1 MHQPPVKESSRSK
14 TANMTTVK
22 KDISLCEDTS
32 DRRFATIDGA
42 GRRFGEVVDHL
53 LKNGYLLEK
62 QIEYARRV
70 QTKLEASRPL
80 LQVIKELKFITDDQ
94 IKDALRKHTV
104 LIRIGELLVELGYI
118 DASDLRTA
126 LGIQAKEK
134 YRRKLGE
141 ILVERSLVDEQVL
154 AEILSLQLGIAFVE
168 PEWDGID
175 HKLFTRVPLKWYETH
190 HLLPIRTDGMAVIVA
205 FVDPLDQ
212 NELQAA
218 RQIFGENVRPAIT
231 CRSAIRE
238 VVMKAQRREM
248 KKQVSAM
255 DENFIIRMFD
265 DILLAAIQR
274 NASDIHI
281 EPLATRL
288 RVRFRQDG
296 VLTHFED
303 FPSETAPAVASR
315 IKVLCEV
322 DITEKRRHQGGRFF
336 FDHPDGQLDLRAS
349 FYVTVHGE
357 KVVLR
362 LLNRHSQLRKIEDIG
377 LSDRI
382 LQRLLE
388 EALDLPS
395 GVLLFTGPTGSGKTT
410 TVYSCLRHIIDPQMS
425 VVTAEEPVEYVI
437 DGISQCSINPKI
449 GLTYEETLRHI
460 LRQDPDVIVIGEIR
474 DNFSAEVAV
483 QAALTGHKV
492 LTTFH
497 TEDSVGGLIR
507 LMNMSIEAFMIAST
521 VASVMSQRLLRMV
534 CPSCKVA
541 YTPTS
546 HELQRIGYSANHIV
560 GGQFQKGRG
569 CANCQH
575 TGHKGR
581 VGIFELLIMDESVRD
596 AVLERKPGKALRE
609 ISIESSGLVT
619 LLEDGI
625 VKAAQGVTTMDEL
638 LRSLPRLQNPRPMAE
653 LKRIIGG

>member
-1 MHQPPVKESSRSK
+1 
-14 TANMTTVK
+14 MTTAK
-22 KDISLCEDTS
+22 KD
-32 DRRFATIDGA
+32 ATIRDDYADIRPTDIDGSG
-42 GRRFGEVVDHL
+42 GRFSELVDHL
-53 LKNGYLLEK
+53 LKNGYLTDS
-62 QIEYARRV
+62 QVEYARRV
-70 QTKLEASRPL
+70 RTKLEGPRPL
-80 LQVIKELKFITDDQ
+80 LQIIKELKFITDDR
-94 IKDALRKHTV
+94 IKEAIRKHPV
-104 LIRIGELLVELGYI
+104 AMRIGGLLVELGHI
-118 DASDLRTA
+118 QAADLQTA
-126 LGIQAKEK
+126 LNIQAGEK
-134 YRRKLGE
+134 SKRKIGE
-141 ILVERSLVDEQVL
+141 ILVERELVDGQVL
-154 AEILSLQLGIAFVE
+154 AETLSLQQGLAFVE

-175 HKLFTRVPLKWYETH
+175 RKLFARVPLKWYETH

-205 FVDPLDQ
+205 FVDPQDQ
-212 NELQAA
+212 DELQAA
-218 RQIFGENVRPAIT
+218 RQVFGENITPAIA
-231 CRSAIRE
+231 CKSAIQE

-255 DENFIIRMFD
+255 DENFIIRLFD

-274 NASDIHI
+274 DASDIHI
-281 EPLATRL
+281 EPLESHL

-303 FPSETAPAVASR
+303 FPPETAPAVASR
-315 IKVLCEV
+315 IKVLCEL
-322 DITEKRRHQGGRFF
+322 DITEKRRHQGGRFY
-336 FDHPDGQLDLRAS
+336 FDHPEGQLDLRAS

-377 LSDRI
+377 LSARI
-382 LQRLLE
+382 LPRLMQD
-388 EALDLPS
+388 ALDLPS

-410 TVYSCLRHIIDPQMS
+410 TVYSCLRHIINPQMS
-425 VVTAEEPVEYVI
+425 VITAEEPVEYVI

-474 DNFSAEVAV
+474 DNFSAKVAV

-521 VASVMSQRLLRMV
+521 VVSVMSQRLLRMV
-534 CPSCKVA
+534 CPYCNQP

-546 HELQRIGYSANHIV
+546 QELQRIGYSVNNIA
-560 GGQFQKGRG
+560 GTQFQKGRG
-569 CANCQH
+569 CSHCQH

-581 VGIFELLIMDESVRD
+581 VGIFELLILDEFVRD
-596 AVLERKPGKALRE
+596 AILERKPSKVLRE
-609 ISIESSGLVT
+609 ISIKSSGLVT

-625 VKAAQGVTTMDEL
+625 IKAARGVTTMDEL

-653 LKRIIGG
+653 LNRIIGG

>member
-1 MHQPPVKESSRSK
+1 MRMAKNKNVPIRGDHPAS
-14 TANMTTVK
+14 
-22 KDISLCEDTS
+22 
-32 DRRFATIDGA
+32 RFAAIDGS
-42 GRRFGEVVDHL
+42 GVKFGELVDHL
-53 LKNGYLLEK
+53 WKNGYLTDK

-70 QTKLEASRPL
+70 QIKLEASRPL
-80 LQVIKELKFITDDQ
+80 LQVIKELKFISDDQ
-94 IKDALRKHTV
+94 IKEVVRKHPV
-104 LIRIGELLVELGYI
+104 SMRIGGLLVELGYI
-118 DASDLRTA
+118 EAADLQTA
-126 LGIQAKEK
+126 LSIQTEEK
-134 YRRKLGE
+134 SKRKLGE
-141 ILVERSLVDEQVL
+141 ILVDCALVDEHVL
-154 AEILSLQLGIAFVE
+154 AEVLSLQLGIPFVE
-168 PEWDGID
+168 PQWDGID
-175 HKLFTRVPLKWYETH
+175 RKLFARVPLKWYETH
-190 HLLPIRTDGMAVIVA
+190 HLLPIRADGRAVTVA
-205 FVDPLDQ
+205 FVDPQDQ
-212 NELQAA
+212 EELQAA
-218 RQIFGENVRPAIT
+218 RQVFGDNIIPAIA
-231 CRSAIRE
+231 CKSAIQE
-238 VVMKAQRREM
+238 VVMKGQRREM
-248 KKQVSAM
+248 KKQISAM
-255 DENFIIRMFD
+255 DENFIIRLVD

-274 NASDIHI
+274 DASDIHM
-281 EPLATRL
+281 EPLKSHL

-303 FPSETAPAVASR
+303 FPPETAPAVASR

-362 LLNRHSQLRKIEDIG
+362 LLNRHSQLRQIEDIG
-377 LSDRI
+377 LSARI

-410 TVYSCLRHIIDPQMS
+410 TVYSCLHHIINPQMS
-425 VVTAEEPVEYVI
+425 VITAEEPVEYVI

-521 VASVMSQRLLRMV
+521 VVSVVSQRLLRRV
-534 CPSCKVA
+534 CPVCNVP

-546 HELQRIGYSANHIV
+546 HELQRIGYSAINIA
-560 GGQFQKGRG
+560 GAQFQKGRG

-575 TGHKGR
+575 TGYKGR
-581 VGIFELLIMDESVRD
+581 VGIFELLILDEFVRD
-596 AVLERKPGKALRE
+596 AILERKPSKALRE

-625 VKAAQGVTTMDEL
+625 IKAAQGVTTFDEL

-653 LKRIIGG
+653 LKRLIGGY

>member
-1 MHQPPVKESSRSK
+1 
-14 TANMTTVK
+14 MTTVK
-22 KDISLCEDTS
+22 KDISIRDDVS
-32 DRRFATIDGA
+32 NRRFEAIDGS
-42 GRRFGEVVDHL
+42 GDGFIGLVGHL
-53 LKNGYLLEK
+53 LKNGYLTEK
-62 QIEYARRV
+62 QIEYALRV
-70 QTKLEASRPL
+70 QSKLEASRSL
-80 LQVIKELKFITDDQ
+80 LQVIKDLKFITDDQ
-94 IKDALRKHTV
+94 IKGALRKHPV
-104 LIRIGELLVELGYI
+104 SIKIGGLLVELGYI
-118 DASDLRTA
+118 HVADLQTA
-126 LGIQAKEK
+126 LTIQAQEK
-134 YRRKLGE
+134 YKRKLGE
-141 ILVERSLVDEQVL
+141 ILVERALVDEQVL
-154 AEILSLQLGIAFVE
+154 AETLSLQLGIAFIE
-168 PEWDGID
+168 PHWNGID

-190 HLLPIRTDGMAVIVA
+190 HLLPIRADGMAVIVA
-205 FVDPLDQ
+205 FVDPQDQ
-212 NELQAA
+212 DELQAA
-218 RQIFGENVRPAIT
+218 RQVFGENITPAVASK
-231 CRSAIRE
+231 SAIQE

-255 DENFIIRMFD
+255 DENFIIRLFD
-265 DILLAAIQR
+265 DILLAAIKR

-281 EPLATRL
+281 EPLASRL

-303 FPSETAPAVASR
+303 FPPETAPAIASR
-315 IKVLCEV
+315 IKVMCEV

-362 LLNRHSQLRKIEDIG
+362 LLNRHSQLREIEDIG
-377 LSDRI
+377 LSACI

-425 VVTAEEPVEYVI
+425 VITAEEPVEYVI

-474 DNFSAEVAV
+474 DNFSAQVAV

-507 LMNMSIEAFMIAST
+507 LMNMSVEAFMIAST
-521 VASVMSQRLLRMV
+521 VVSVMSQRLLRRV
-534 CPSCKVA
+534 CPYCNVA
-541 YTPTS
+541 YTPTP
-546 HELQRIGYSANHIV
+546 HELQRIGYSVSDVTGAH
-560 GGQFQKGRG
+560 FQKGRG
-569 CANCQH
+569 CPNCQH
-575 TGHKGR
+575 TGYKGR
-581 VGIFELLIMDESVRD
+581 VGIFELLILDEFVRD
-596 AVLERKPGKALRE
+596 AILERKPSKALRE

-625 VKAAQGVTTMDEL
+625 IKAAQGVTTVDEV